1 VPRLPDAQRHRPRL
15 LPTFATRAAVRITG
29 NARAWRVT
37 GDSGNAK
44 SHCFCPICG
53 APVYLTF
60 AAMPEAIA
68 VHAGSLDESE
78 RFRPT
83 VVTYGIRAL
92 AWDRMDP
99 ALTTFERMPD
109 G

>member
-1 VPRLPDAQRHRPRL
+1 
-15 LPTFATRAAVRITG
+15 
-29 NARAWRVT
+29 
-37 GDSGNAK
+37 
-44 SHCFCPICG
+44 
-53 APVYLTF
+53 
-60 AAMPEAIA
+60 MPEAIA
-68 VHAGSLDESE
+68 VHAGSLDDPD
-78 RFRPT
+78 RFRPA